1 MSGMMLQMIKYSI
14 GIELNGKKC
23 EDEKII
29 QLDYIL
35 ALTLMIIIKSVL

>member
-1 MSGMMLQMIKYSI
+1 MNGMMLLMIKYSI
-14 GIELNGKKC
+14 GTEVNGKKC
-23 EDEKII
+23 DDEVHI